1 MDIDH
6 AQEVAL
12 HYAVIAL
19 EYIERIPGSGIVL
32 RYIRSSYQDD
42 PIRSV
47 IELVLFLFT
56 VRYLLT
62 PSYSTKKPVK
72 EHLTEE
78 VRPRYSNVNFEH
90 VTYTE

>member
-6 AQEVAL
+6 AQE
-12 HYAVIAL
+12 IAL

-32 RYIRSSYQDD
+32 RYIRSSYQND

-72 EHLTEE
+72 DNLTEE
-78 VRPRYSNVNFEH
+78 VRPRFSAVKAEH